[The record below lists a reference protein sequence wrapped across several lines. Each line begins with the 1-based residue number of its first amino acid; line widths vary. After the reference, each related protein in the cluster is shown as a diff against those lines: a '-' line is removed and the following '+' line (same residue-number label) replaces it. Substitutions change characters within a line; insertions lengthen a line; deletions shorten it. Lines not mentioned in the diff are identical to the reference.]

1 MHAPYGGRAGG
12 AAAGGRCWGQG
23 ERGAGFETDHIIP
36 FCLRCCALRASTWL
50 TADLYRGSVL
60 YIYIVCNYSQPVAA
74 AVATDIYTYTYIFYI
89 HIYQYISIRFVLHHI
104 AGMHTARLCAWLL
117 SRILFG
123 KCWPCRRCRQAASR
137 GCQAAS
143 KIYIYIYCLLQMCAE
158 EIPAKHYIR
167 QPR

>member
-1 MHAPYGGRAGG
+1 MRQIIY
-12 AAAGGRCWGQG
+12 
-23 ERGAGFETDHIIP
+23 IIP

-50 TADLYRGSVL
+50 TADLYRGSVVYI

-74 AVATDIYTYTYIFYI
+74 AVATDIYIYIYTYTYYI
-89 HIYQYISIRFVLHHI
+89 YTYININQVCVHI
-104 AGMHTARLCAWLL
+104 AGMHTARLRARLL

-143 KIYIYIYCLLQMCAE
+143 KIYIYIYILFVADVCRGDSGQALYKAASL
-158 EIPAKHYIR
+158 R
-167 QPR
+167 PRP